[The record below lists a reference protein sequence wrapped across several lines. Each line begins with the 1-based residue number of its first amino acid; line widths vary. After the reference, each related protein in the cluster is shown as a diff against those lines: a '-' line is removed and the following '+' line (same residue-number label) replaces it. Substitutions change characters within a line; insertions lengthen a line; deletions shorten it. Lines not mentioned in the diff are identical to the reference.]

1 MGVFF
6 YFKGLVNYN
15 GGMDK
20 KDYYTNCEK
29 CGRPQT
35 YAKPC
40 SCGCPFGTGEYKINV
55 KGCIRN
61 KNPECPYN
69 AVIASVTVE
78 TMDGIK
84 NLADCFVHVT
94 SNNTT
99 FYIDDKHRIM
109 TIWAGPVETTM
120 PEDVQTDAEM
130 LAFIKSF
137 NLRSQFLY
145 IKYFSNDDQK
155 NKIISFYCDKT
166 GAVYYDNEFEELVG
180 QGE

>member
-15 GGMDK
+15 WGMDK

-40 SCGCPFGTGEYKINV
+40 SCGCPFGTGEYRMNV

-61 KNPECPYN
+61 KDPECPYN
-69 AVIASVTVE
+69 AVIASVTLE
-78 TMDGIK
+78 TVDGIK

-109 TIWAGPVETTM
+109 TIWAGPVEIEEYDYENN
-120 PEDVQTDAEM
+120 P
-130 LAFIKSF
+130 LGLK
-137 NLRSQFLY
+137 SQFCFTTVNDAY
-145 IKYFSNDDQK
+145 TEIYFDKQGVAH
-155 NKIISFYCDKT
+155 IIGK
-166 GAVYYDNEFEELVG
+166 EEV
-180 QGE
+180 